1 MREFLLLIRDIV
13 YLLLGL
19 IWVVIFFINRQA
31 ALEVMPLLVVVLFIG
46 IDARIGEIV
55 KRLKELSNGKN

>member
-1 MREFLLLIRDIV
+1 VREFLLLIRDIV

>member
-1 MREFLLLIRDIV
+1 VRDLLLLVRDIV

-19 IWVVIFFINRQA
+19 IWVVIFFVNRQA

-55 KRLKELSNGKN
+55 KRLKELNNAKN

>member
-1 MREFLLLIRDIV
+1 MRDLLLLVRDIV

-19 IWVVIFFINRQA
+19 IWVVIFFVNRQA

-55 KRLKELSNGKN
+55 KRLKELNNAKN